1 MTRQEV
7 LLSRALPFSPS
18 TLSYLTSILCAARRS
33 SSLITSSSI
42 LSQHTF
48 LSHLHS
54 LCCSSLVL
62 FITSSSILSQHTFL
76 SHLHSLCCSSLVL
89 FYHELFHSLPAHF
102 PISPPFSV
110 LLVLSFITSSS
121 ILSQHTFLSHL
132 HSLCCSSLVLFYHE
146 LFHSLPAHFPIS
158 PPFSVLLVARPLLS
172 RALPFSPSTL
182 SYLTSILC
190 AARRSSSFITSSSI
204 LSQHTFLSH
213 LHSLCCSS
221 LVLFITSSSILSQH
235 TFLSHLHSLCCS
247 SLVLFY
253 HELFHSLPA
262 HFPISPPFS
271 VLLVARPLYH
281 ELFHSLPAHFP
292 ISPPFSVLLVA
303 RPLLSRALPFSPS
316 TLSYLTSILCA
327 ARRSS
332 FITSSSILS
341 QHTFLSHLHSLCCS
355 WLVLFYHELFHSL
368 PAHFPISPPF
378 SVLLVARPLLSR
390 ALPFSPSTL
399 SYLTSILCAARR
411 SSSFITSSSILS
423 QHTFLSHLHSLCC
436 SSLVLFYHELFH
448 SLPAHFPI
456 SPPFS
461 VLLVARPLLSRALP
475 FSPSTLSY
483 LTSIL
488 CAARRSSSFITS
500 SSILSQHTFLSHLHS
515 LCCSS
520 SFITSSSILSQHTF
534 LSHLHSLCCSSL
546 VLFYHELF
554 HSLPAH
560 FPISPPFSVLLVAR
574 PLLSRALPF
583 SPSTLS
589 YLTSILC
596 AARRSS
602 SLITSS
608 SILSQHTF
616 LSHLHSLC
624 CSSLVLFYHELFHSL
639 PAHFPISPPFSVLLV
654 ARPLLSRALPFS
666 PSTLSYLT
674 SILCAARLSSSF
686 ITSSSILSQHTF
698 LSHLHSL
705 CCSSLVLFY
714 HELFHSLP
722 AHFPI
727 SPPFSV
733 LLVARPLLSR
743 ALPFSPI
750 TLSYLTSILCA
761 ARRSSSFITSSSILS
776 QHTFLSHLHS
786 LCCSSLVL
794 FYHELF
800 HSLPA
805 HFPIS
810 PPFSVLLVARPL
822 LSRALPFS
830 PSTLSYL
837 TSILCAA
844 RLSSSFITSSS
855 ILSQHTFLSH
865 LHSLCCSSLV
875 LFYHELFHSLPA
887 HFPISPPFSVL
898 LVARPLLSR
907 ALPFS
912 PSTLSYLT
920 SILCAARL
928 SSSFITSSSILSQHT
943 FLSHLHSLCCSSL
956 VLFYHELFH
965 SLPAHFPISPPFS
978 VLLVARPLLSVS
990 SLPDRLLL
998 CNME

>member
-7 LLSRALPFSPS
+7 
-18 TLSYLTSILCAARRS
+18 
-33 SSLITSSSI
+33 
-42 LSQHTF
+42 
-48 LSHLHS
+48 
-54 LCCSSLVL
+54 
-62 FITSSSILSQHTFL
+62 
-76 SHLHSLCCSSLVL
+76 
-89 FYHELFHSLPAHF
+89 
-102 PISPPFSV
+102 
-110 LLVLSFITSSS
+110 
-121 ILSQHTFLSHL
+121 
-132 HSLCCSSLVLFYHE
+132 
-146 LFHSLPAHFPIS
+146 
-158 PPFSVLLVARPLLS
+158 
-172 RALPFSPSTL
+172 
-182 SYLTSILC
+182 
-190 AARRSSSFITSSSI
+190 
-204 LSQHTFLSH
+204 
-213 LHSLCCSS
+213 
-221 LVLFITSSSILSQH
+221 
-235 TFLSHLHSLCCS
+235 
-247 SLVLFY
+247 
-253 HELFHSLPA
+253 
-262 HFPISPPFS
+262 
-271 VLLVARPLYH
+271 
-281 ELFHSLPAHFP
+281 
-292 ISPPFSVLLVA
+292 
-303 RPLLSRALPFSPS
+303 
-316 TLSYLTSILCA
+316 
-327 ARRSS
+327 
-332 FITSSSILS
+332 
-341 QHTFLSHLHSLCCS
+341 
-355 WLVLFYHELFHSL
+355 
-368 PAHFPISPPF
+368 
-378 SVLLVARPLLSR
+378 LLSR

-488 CAARRSSSFITS
+488 CAARLSSSLITS

-520 SFITSSSILSQHTF
+520 LVLFYHELFHSLPAHFPISPPFSVLLVTRPLLSRALPFSPSTLSYLTSILCAARRSSSLITSSSILSQHTF
-534 LSHLHSLCCSSL
+534 LSHLHSLCCSWL

-674 SILCAARLSSSF
+674 SILCAARRSSSF

-705 CCSSLVLFY
+705 CCSWLVLFY

-743 ALPFSPI
+743 ALPFSPNTLSYLTSI
-750 TLSYLTSILCA
+750 LCAARPLLSRALPFSPSTLSYLTSILCA
-761 ARRSSSFITSSSILS
+761 ARRSSSLITSSSILS

-844 RLSSSFITSSS
+844 RRSSSFITSSS

-875 LFYHELFHSLPA
+875 LSYHELFHSLPA

-920 SILCAARL
+920 SILCAARV

-956 VLFYHELFH
+956 VLFYHKLFH

-978 VLLVARPLLSVS
+978 VLLVARPLLSRALPFSPSTLSYLTSILCAARRSSSFITSSSILSQHTFLSHLHSLCCSSSFITSASILSQHTFLSHLHSLCCS
-990 SLPDRLLL
+990 SLVLFYLFPL
-998 CNME
+998 CLIDCCCVTWSNRSVSILA

>member
-7 LLSRALPFSPS
+7 LL
-18 TLSYLTSILCAARRS
+18 
-33 SSLITSSSI
+33 
-42 LSQHTF
+42 
-48 LSHLHS
+48 
-54 LCCSSLVL
+54 
-62 FITSSSILSQHTFL
+62 
-76 SHLHSLCCSSLVL
+76 
-89 FYHELFHSLPAHF
+89 
-102 PISPPFSV
+102 
-110 LLVLSFITSSS
+110 
-121 ILSQHTFLSHL
+121 
-132 HSLCCSSLVLFYHE
+132 
-146 LFHSLPAHFPIS
+146 
-158 PPFSVLLVARPLLS
+158 
-172 RALPFSPSTL
+172 FSPSTL

-213 LHSLCCSS
+213 LHSLCCLS
-221 LVLFITSSSILSQH
+221 LVLS
-235 TFLSHLHSLCCS
+235 
-247 SLVLFY
+247 Y

-271 VLLVARPLYH
+271 VLLV
-281 ELFHSLPAHFP
+281 S
-292 ISPPFSVLLVA
+292 
-303 RPLLSRALPFSPS
+303 
-316 TLSYLTSILCA
+316 
-327 ARRSS
+327 
-332 FITSSSILS
+332 
-341 QHTFLSHLHSLCCS
+341 
-355 WLVLFYHELFHSL
+355 
-368 PAHFPISPPF
+368 
-378 SVLLVARPLLSR
+378 
-390 ALPFSPSTL
+390 
-399 SYLTSILCAARR
+399 
-411 SSSFITSSSILS
+411 
-423 QHTFLSHLHSLCC
+423 
-436 SSLVLFYHELFH
+436 
-448 SLPAHFPI
+448 
-456 SPPFS
+456 
-461 VLLVARPLLSRALP
+461 
-475 FSPSTLSY
+475 
-483 LTSIL
+483 
-488 CAARRSSSFITS
+488 
-500 SSILSQHTFLSHLHS
+500 
-515 LCCSS
+515 
-520 SFITSSSILSQHTF
+520 
-534 LSHLHSLCCSSL
+534 
-546 VLFYHELF
+546 
-554 HSLPAH
+554 
-560 FPISPPFSVLLVAR
+560 R

-654 ARPLLSRALPFS
+654 SRPLLSRALPFSPSTLSYLTSILCAARRSSSFITSSSILSQHTFLSHLHSLCCSSLVLSYHELFHSLPAHFPISPPFSVLLVSRPLLSRALPFS

-733 LLVARPLLSR
+733 LLVTRPLLSR
-743 ALPFSPI
+743 ALPFSPS

-761 ARRSSSFITSSSILS
+761 ARLSSSFITSSSILSSTLSYLTSILCAARLSSSFITSSSILSQHTFLSHLHSLCCSSLVLFYHELFHSLPAHFPISPPFSVLLVSRPLLSRALPFSPSTLSYLTSILCAARHSSSFITSSSILSQHTFLSHLHSLCCSSLVLFYHELFHSLPAHFPISPPFSVLLVSRPLLSRALPFSPSTLSYLTSILCAARLSSSLITSSSILSHHTFLSHLHSLCCSSLVLFYHELVHSLPAHFPISPPFSVLLVARPLLSRARPFSPSTLSYLTSILCAARLSSSLITSSSILS

-844 RLSSSFITSSS
+844 CLSSSLITSSS

-875 LFYHELFHSLPA
+875 LFYHELFHSL
-887 HFPISPPFSVL
+887 
-898 LVARPLLSR
+898 
-907 ALPFS
+907 
-912 PSTLSYLT
+912 
-920 SILCAARL
+920 
-928 SSSFITSSSILSQHT
+928 
-943 FLSHLHSLCCSSL
+943 CCSSL
-956 VLFYHELFH
+956 VLFHLF
-965 SLPAHFPISPPFS
+965 
-978 VLLVARPLLSVS
+978 PLCLIDCCCVTWSNRSVS
-990 SLPDRLLL
+990 ILA
-998 CNME
+998 